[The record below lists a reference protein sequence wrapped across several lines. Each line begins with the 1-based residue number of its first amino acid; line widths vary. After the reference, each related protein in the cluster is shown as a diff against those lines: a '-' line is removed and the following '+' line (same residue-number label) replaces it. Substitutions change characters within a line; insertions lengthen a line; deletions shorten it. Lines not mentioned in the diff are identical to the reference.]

1 MSQAVTRT
9 EEEVRSYAIAKRA
22 PGDPCPLSF
31 SQQRLWFL
39 DQLSP
44 ADPTYNIPYAMTIR
58 GPLDVPA
65 LQKSLDALVGR
76 HEILRTTFD
85 NVDGTPVPVVA
96 QQWRVELKQ
105 FDLRRL
111 KPEERQP
118 KGRLLLKKESVRGFN
133 LARDLMLRGVLL
145 HVNDDEWIFMHV
157 SHHVAWEFRSTALM
171 YGEVAELYAHFAAG
185 KNPELPELP
194 IQFADFALWQRQFL
208 QGEMLERLGAF
219 WKEQLRDAPTDLGLP
234 VDFPRPS
241 LPARGGKRY
250 PMVLS
255 GELLDAAR
263 AVSLQSGVTPFM
275 SLFGAFNVFLS
286 CCTGAGDVCVG
297 SPIARRRRAEIEPM
311 IGFFVNTLVLR
322 SDLSGNPSFR
332 QLLGRISRVVLGAI
346 AHADLPFDKLVEI
359 VRPPRTAGRM
369 PLFQVNFRVV
379 KETVPVLPLCGLEVS
394 PPQWIDNGTS
404 KFDLS
409 LELVATGG
417 AAGFF
422 EYSTDLFKEETIA
435 QMAEDYERVLRGLIE
450 HPDVPLS
457 DLEVVNEVRSRMLH
471 KPEAR

>member
-1 MSQAVTRT
+1 VTRSAG
-9 EEEVRSYAIAKRA
+9 EVRSYAIARRA
-22 PGDPCPLSF
+22 PADPCPLSF

-44 ADPTYNIPYAMTIR
+44 ADPTYNIPYAMTIL
-58 GPLDVPA
+58 GTLDISA
-65 LQKSLDALVGR
+65 LQKSLDAVVGR

-85 NVDGTPVPVVA
+85 NVDGLPVPVVA
-96 QQWRVELKQ
+96 DPWRVELKQ

-111 KPEERQP
+111 KPEERQA
-118 KGRLLLKKESVRGFN
+118 KARLLLKRESTRGFN

-145 HVNDDEWIFMHV
+145 RMGENEWIFLHV

-185 KNPELPELP
+185 KKPELPELP
-194 IQFADFALWQRQFL
+194 IQFPDFALWQRQFL

-219 WKEQLRDAPTDLGLP
+219 WKEQLKDVPAELNLPADL
-234 VDFPRPS
+234 PRPAV
-241 LPARGGKRY
+241 PTRGGKRY
-250 PMVLS
+250 PIVLS
-255 GELLDAAR
+255 GDLLDAAK
-263 AVSLQSGVTPFM
+263 ALSLQSGVTPFM
-275 SLFGAFNVFLS
+275 SLFGAFNVFLH
-286 CCTGAGDVCVG
+286 CCTGATDICVG

-322 SDLSGNPSFR
+322 SDLSGNPTFR
-332 QLLGRISRVVLGAI
+332 QLLGRVSRVVLGAI

-359 VRPPRTAGRM
+359 VRPPRAAGRM

-379 KETVPVLPLCGLEVS
+379 KEPVPVLPLHGLEVS
-394 PPQWIDNGTS
+394 PPEWVDNGTS

-422 EYSTDLFKEETIA
+422 EYSTDLFKERTIA
-435 QMAEDYERVLRGLIE
+435 QMAIDFERVLRALVQ

-457 DLEVVNEVRSRMLH
+457 DLEAVNEVHARMLQ
-471 KPEAR
+471 KAAAR

>member
-1 MSQAVTRT
+1 VTPAGG
-9 EEEVRSYAIAKRA
+9 EVRSYAIAKRA

-58 GPLDVPA
+58 GALDVSA

-76 HEILRTTFD
+76 HEILRTTFS
-85 NVDGTPVPVVA
+85 NLDGMPVPSVVNP
-96 QQWRVELKQ
+96 WKVELKQ

-111 KPEERQP
+111 KPEERQY
-118 KGRLLLKKESVRGFN
+118 KARLLLKKESMRGFN
-133 LARDLMLRGVLL
+133 LARDLMLRGALL
-145 HVNDDEWIFMHV
+145 RIDDDEYIFLHV
-157 SHHVAWEFRSTALM
+157 SHHIAWEFRSTALM
-171 YGEVAELYAHFAAG
+171 YAEVAELYAHFATG
-185 KNPELPELP
+185 KQPELPELP
-194 IQFADFALWQRQFL
+194 IQFADFAIWQRQFL

-219 WKEQLRDAPTDLGLP
+219 WKEQLKDAPTDLGLP
-234 VDFPRPS
+234 ADFPRPAV
-241 LPARGGKRY
+241 PTRGGRRY
-250 PMVLS
+250 PMILS
-255 GELLDAAR
+255 GELLDSAK

-286 CCTGAGDVCVG
+286 CCTGANDISVG

-332 QLLGRISRVVLGAI
+332 QLLARISRVVLGAI

-359 VRPPRTAGRM
+359 VRPPRAAGRM

-379 KETVPVLPLCGLEVS
+379 KESVPVLPLHGLDVS
-394 PPQWIDNGTS
+394 LPEWIDNGTS

-422 EYSTDLFKEETIA
+422 EYSTDLFKQETIA
-435 QMAEDYERVLRGLIE
+435 QMSVDFERVLRGLVE
-450 HPDVPLS
+450 NPDVPLS
-457 DLEVVNEVRSRMLH
+457 DLEVVNEVRARMLR

>member
-1 MSQAVTRT
+1 M
-9 EEEVRSYAIAKRA
+9 RSYAIARRA

-39 DQLSP
+39 DQFSP

-58 GPLDVPA
+58 GPLDVSA
-65 LQKSLDALVGR
+65 LQKSLDFLVGR
-76 HEILRTTFD
+76 HQILRTTFE
-85 NVDGTPVPVVA
+85 NVGGLPVPIVA
-96 QQWRVELKQ
+96 DPWKVELKT

-111 KPEERQP
+111 KPEERGA
-118 KGRLLLKKESVRGFN
+118 KARLLLKKESVRGFN

-145 HVNDDEWIFMHV
+145 RMDENEWIFLHV

-171 YGEVAELYAHFAAG
+171 YGEVAELYAHFVAG
-185 KNPELPELP
+185 KKLELPDLP

-219 WKEQLRDAPTDLGLP
+219 WKEQLKDVPAELN
-234 VDFPRPS
+234 
-241 LPARGGKRY
+241 LPADFARPPVSTRGGKRY

-255 GELLDAAR
+255 GELLDAAKSL
-263 AVSLQSGVTPFM
+263 SLQSGVTPFM
-275 SLFGAFNVFLS
+275 SLFGAFNVFLH
-286 CCTGAGDVCVG
+286 CCTGATDICVG

-322 SDLSGNPSFR
+322 SELSGNPTFR
-332 QLLGRISRVVLGAI
+332 QLLGRVSRVVLGAI

-359 VRPPRTAGRM
+359 VRPRRAAGRM

-379 KETVPVLPLCGLEVS
+379 KEPVPVLLLHGLEVS
-394 PPQWIDNGTS
+394 PPEWIDNGTS

-422 EYSTDLFKEETIA
+422 EYSTDLFKPETIA
-435 QMAEDYERVLRGLIE
+435 RMAVDYERILRALVE

-457 DLEVVNEVRSRMLH
+457 DLEVVNEVRSRMSN
-471 KPEAR
+471 KGTTR

>member
-1 MSQAVTRT
+1 M
-9 EEEVRSYAIAKRA
+9 RSYAIARRA

-39 DQLSP
+39 DQFSP

-58 GPLDVPA
+58 GPLDVSA
-65 LQKSLDALVGR
+65 LQKSLDFLVGR
-76 HEILRTTFD
+76 HQILRTTFE
-85 NVDGTPVPVVA
+85 NVGGLPVPIVA
-96 QQWRVELKQ
+96 DPWKVELKT

-111 KPEERQP
+111 KPEERGA
-118 KGRLLLKKESVRGFN
+118 KARLLLKKESFRGFN

-145 HVNDDEWIFMHV
+145 RMDENEWIFLHV

-185 KNPELPELP
+185 KKLELPDLP

-219 WKEQLRDAPTDLGLP
+219 WKEHLKD
-234 VDFPRPS
+234 
-241 LPARGGKRY
+241 LPAELNLPADFARPPVPTRGGKRY

-255 GELLDAAR
+255 GELLDAAKSL
-263 AVSLQSGVTPFM
+263 SLQSGVTPFM
-275 SLFGAFNVFLS
+275 SLFGAFNVFLH
-286 CCTGAGDVCVG
+286 CCTGATDICVG

-322 SDLSGNPSFR
+322 SELSGNPTFR
-332 QLLGRISRVVLGAI
+332 QLLGRVSRVVLGAI

-359 VRPPRTAGRM
+359 VRPRRAAGRM

-379 KETVPVLPLCGLEVS
+379 KEPVPVLLLHGLEVS
-394 PPQWIDNGTS
+394 PPEWIDNGTS

-422 EYSTDLFKEETIA
+422 EYSTDLFKPETIA
-435 QMAEDYERVLRGLIE
+435 RMAVDYERILRALVE

-457 DLEVVNEVRSRMLH
+457 DLEVVNEVRSRMSN
-471 KPEAR
+471 KGTTR